1 MVVFGVGDGD
11 EGSVID
17 YGDDDV
23 HRSGGLVVFCIC
35 SGAGGEY
42 GAFNP
47 GHKVVAVAMVMIPIM
62 RDDLAADD
70 DFDDGDEF
78 R

>member
-1 MVVFGVGDGD
+1 MMLVFGGGDGD
-11 EGSVID
+11 EGSVFD
-17 YGDDDV
+17 YGDDYV

-47 GHKVVAVAMVMIPIM
+47 GLMLI
-62 RDDLAADD
+62 
-70 DFDDGDEF
+70 
-78 R
+78 